1 MSRRETAERPSPTA
15 IRRGCGRS
23 RRATPTPWSSA
34 TSPPTAP
41 RRRSRGANSTVG
53 PMRWRCA
60 LREQGVGFG
69 DRLGI
74 AMPNSLHL
82 VLASVAAWK
91 LGRDP
96 GARALGPPR
105 LGARPA
111 ARDGRRRGVSRR
123 VGHRVDRPVD
133 RRAAGATVQRSAP
146 TDLPDVVSPSLMGI
160 CSSGSTGM
168 PKVIVIN
175 RPAVYHDVFST
186 PMIAMWGPVPTPQ
199 TILVVAP
206 MYHSTGFTTLNN
218 MLGGDHL
225 VIMQKFDAALIVDV
239 IERHRVSTFTA
250 TPTMLKRIADL
261 PDIDERDLSSIEW
274 ILQGAAPMP
283 PSLVERWIELIGAE
297 RILMAYGMTEALGI
311 TALRG
316 DEWLDH
322 RGSVGLPMRGT
333 EVSIL
338 GPDGDDAAAGR
349 DRRHLHAG
357 AGVRRVDLPR
367 RRSARRHHRR
377 AGHGRRH
384 GPPRRRRLPVPRR
397 PARRPDPQRR
407 RQRVPGRGR
416 GRADRPSRGRRRRR
430 DRAARP
436 GVGPAGPRDHRA
448 QGPVGAAD
456 VRRRGGVRQVAP
468 RRRTR
473 CPRPSR
479 SSTPS
484 PAARPRRSTAAPS
497 SPNAI
502 RERRSAVRSRRRSH
516 LRPDDRRRR
525 PMEPRRPARRR
536 GGRALRRTAHPDR
549 PDARPPHRRVA
560 GTGPVRAAA
569 ARHQH
574 VRRRSTRPT
583 AAGDVDRGGA
593 HRRRRPVGD
602 RPAGRPRP
610 AGRGNGQPRPVRF
623 GPGALADRRR
633 SRRSPT

>member
-1 MSRRETAERPSPTA
+1 
-15 IRRGCGRS
+15 
-23 RRATPTPWSSA
+23 
-34 TSPPTAP
+34 
-41 RRRSRGANSTVG
+41 
-53 PMRWRCA
+53 
-60 LREQGVGFG
+60 
-69 DRLGI
+69 
-74 AMPNSLHL
+74 
-82 VLASVAAWK
+82 
-91 LGRDP
+91 
-96 GARALGPPR
+96 
-105 LGARPA
+105 
-111 ARDGRRRGVSRR
+111 
-123 VGHRVDRPVD
+123 
-133 RRAAGATVQRSAP
+133 
-146 TDLPDVVSPSLMGI
+146 MGI

-225 VIMQKFDAALIVDV
+225 VIMQKFDAAQIVDV

-250 TPTMLKRIADL
+250 TPTMLKRISDL

-274 ILQGAAPMP
+274 ILQGAASMP

-316 DEWLDH
+316 DQWLDH

-338 GPDGDDAAAGR
+338 GPDGETLPPGEIGDIYMQAPAYGGSTY
-349 DRRHLHAG
+349 LGAG
-357 AGVRRVDLPR
+357 ALDVTD
-367 RRSARRHHRR
+367 RR

-384 GPPRRRRLPVPRR
+384 GPRRRRRLPVPGR
-397 PARRPDPQRR
+397 PARRPDPERR
-407 RQRVPGRGR
+407 SQRVPGRGR
-416 GRADRPSRGRRRRR
+416 SRADRSSGRRRRRR
-430 DRAARP
+430 DRAARS
-436 GVGPAGPRDHRA
+436 GVGPAGPCDHRA
-448 QGPVGAAD
+448 EGPC
-456 VRRRGGVRQVAP
+456 RRR
-468 RRRTR
+468 RRSTMWSRSPSRASPPTR

-479 SSTPS
+479 SSTSS
-484 PAARPRRSTAAPS
+484 PAVRPRRSTAAPS

-516 LRPDDRRRR
+516 LRPDDGRRR

-569 ARHQH
+569 ARHQ
-574 VRRRSTRPT
+574 
-583 AAGDVDRGGA
+583 
-593 HRRRRPVGD
+593 
-602 RPAGRPRP
+602 PRP
-610 AGRGNGQPRPVRF
+610 KAADESSGSGRR
-623 GPGALADRRR
+623 
-633 SRRSPT
+633 